1 MNESLHSNPSTFSIP
16 HVNNFFQITIS
27 EFFWEIHDN
36 FHHNPNKPSLAV
48 QTSLLEL
55 TTCTPEC
62 LRINLSRMLQNQSQQ
77 NASESISAEC
87 LRINLSR
94 MPQNQ
99 SQQNASESISA
110 ECLRI
115 NLSRMPQNQ
124 SQQNA
129 SESISAECLRINL
142 SRMPQNQSQ
151 QNASESI
158 SAECLRI
165 NLSRMP
171 QNQSQII
178 YKKKKS
184 GGACPRT
191 PLVVMCYTPLL
202 RQHRTLE
209 LPPKL
214 KLVYEIQHTHTH
226 THKNTPDSSEGVCE
240 ILSHL

>member
-1 MNESLHSNPSTFSIP
+1 
-16 HVNNFFQITIS
+16 
-27 EFFWEIHDN
+27 
-36 FHHNPNKPSLAV
+36 
-48 QTSLLEL
+48 
-55 TTCTPEC
+55 
-62 LRINLSRMLQNQSQQ
+62 
-77 NASESISAEC
+77 
-87 LRINLSR
+87 

-165 NLSRMP
+165 NLRSSIK
-171 QNQSQII
+171 N
-178 YKKKKS
+178 KKS

-214 KLVYEIQHTHTH
+214 KIVYEIQHTHTH